1 MTTANSEQLDNVKR
15 QAKRL
20 SKVISLPLKQA
31 QQVLSEVV
39 YDCSNWQELKL
50 RIKVQ
55 SNDDLILLTNLHP
68 KADTKYMA
76 VFDKYEE
83 AILSRMDDHPSFVNG
98 QNSKILLSIF
108 SL

>member
-1 MTTANSEQLDNVKR
+1 MTTAISEQLDNVKR

-20 SKVISLPLKQA
+20 SKAISIPLKQA

-50 RIKVQ
+50 RINAQ
-55 SNDDLILLTNLHP
+55 SDDGLILLTNLHP
-68 KADTKYMA
+68 KADVKFMKA
-76 VFDKYEE
+76 FDNNKED
-83 AILSRMDDHPSFVNG
+83 ILSRMEEHPSFENG
-98 QNSKILLSIF
+98 QNSKILLNIF